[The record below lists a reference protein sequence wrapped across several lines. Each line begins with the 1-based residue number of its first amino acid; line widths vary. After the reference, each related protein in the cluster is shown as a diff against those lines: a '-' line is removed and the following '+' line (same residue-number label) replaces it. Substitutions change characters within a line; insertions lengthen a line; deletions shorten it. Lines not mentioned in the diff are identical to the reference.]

1 MGLCSKTSVSP
12 VRESRGGWQKNKGEK
27 MHQSF
32 GYMARKVRI
41 VLDDEQENAIQ
52 SFFPDDEEF
61 KVWPFNGLAGASIC
75 QVMGPYFV
83 GSYVSNRYF
92 LEIYKVIE
100 RWEYMVCYQPYRHM
114 WR

>member
-1 MGLCSKTSVSP
+1 
-12 VRESRGGWQKNKGEK
+12 
-27 MHQSF
+27 
-32 GYMARKVRI
+32 MARKVRI
-41 VLDDEQENAIQ
+41 ALDDEQQELVENHL
-52 SFFPDDEEF
+52 FPDNEEF
-61 KVWPFNGLAGASIC
+61 KAWPFKGLAGASVC

-92 LEIYKVIE
+92 LEIYRVIE